1 MKFVRTL
8 RRSLAT
14 ASVFLFV
21 AMAHAAEPKTPG
33 EKLLTEFFTKVWN
46 QPQDLEAIDEL
57 CTEDFIL
64 TSSGKDVVG
73 RVAFKEWVKSF
84 GGKISDLR
92 LTMLDVFSS
101 ADGSRVVGR
110 WRVNGFNRGMFGTP
124 ANNEP
129 VEFTGIAIFEVRN
142 GKLAHNWVERSAYEL
157 MQRLQRAS
165 K

>member
-1 MKFVRTL
+1 MKLIHTL
-8 RRSLAT
+8 RHSLA
-14 ASVFLFV
+14 ASALLFV
-21 AMAHAAEPKTPG
+21 ATAHAAEPKTPG

-46 QPQDLEAIDEL
+46 QPQDLKAIDEI

-64 TSSGKDVVG
+64 TTSGKDVVG

-84 GGKISDLR
+84 GGKVRDLR
-92 LTMLDVFSS
+92 LTILETFSS

-124 ANNEP
+124 ANDEP

-157 MQRLQRAS
+157 MQRLQKNA